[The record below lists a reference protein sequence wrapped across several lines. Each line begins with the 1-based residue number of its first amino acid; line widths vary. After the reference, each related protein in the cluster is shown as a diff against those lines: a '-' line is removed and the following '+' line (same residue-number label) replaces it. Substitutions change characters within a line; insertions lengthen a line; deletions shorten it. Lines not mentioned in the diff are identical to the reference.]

1 MTHSQLLT
9 WKLLLNESQQSG
21 FYDRLVIRKWTDPNS
36 FLMFYGC
43 VNSVSCVQCWID
55 VYRWLSRPSR
65 LATFYHTHDYGL
77 FAKLFVFQLTMNDFS
92 VHRIIGRGGFG
103 EVYGCRKAD
112 TGKMW
117 VHQRTKRARP
127 CCDCWCVTRSVWMS
141 GTPWSVWTRR
151 GSRWSRGR
159 HWRSTNESCF
169 RWSAQGWVQCSRG
182 TLLSAS
188 AVGITLWKLFNHWY
202 LLTFTMFS

>member
-1 MTHSQLLT
+1 MTHPQLLA
-9 WKLLLNESQQSG
+9 WNLPLNESQQPG
-21 FYDRLVIRKWTDPNS
+21 FYDCLVIRKWTDLFNVLWLRKHWDLCALQNWCLS
-36 FLMFYGC
+36 MTLTSVTLSHFNFY
-43 VNSVSCVQCWID
+43 Q
-55 VYRWLSRPSR
+55 
-65 LATFYHTHDYGL
+65 THDYGL
-77 FAKLFVFQLTMNDFS
+77 FVMLFVFQLTMNDFS

-117 VHQRTKRARP
+117 VRQRAERASP

-159 HWRSTNESCF
+159 HLRSTNESCC
-169 RWSAQGWVQCSRG
+169 RWSAQGWVQHS
-182 TLLSAS
+182 SEQ
-188 AVGITLWKLFNHWY
+188 I
-202 LLTFTMFS
+202 